1 MDQMIDAEVKKLKER
16 DTEVKEVL
24 GRLANPQPA
33 KQTNTYLENEMVDF
47 LKKAITRKEEAL
59 LCPVCL
65 EIALTPIFTCPDS
78 HIICSACVPKLKVQ
92 ECPQCRV
99 VLAQPLKRHRFA
111 EKTAVELEE
120 LLQAMK
126 KLTCIGTHQDQ
137 EPHVK
142 DSKLMEQL
150 GACAAL
156 IRARGS
162 DGEPDPYF
170 YYLTGITEPGRPAGS
185 THIRSHTVPP
195 TPRLWRCIG

>member
-1 MDQMIDAEVKKLKER
+1 
-16 DTEVKEVL
+16 
-24 GRLANPQPA
+24 
-33 KQTNTYLENEMVDF
+33 MVDF
-47 LKKAITRKEEAL
+47 LKKAITRKEEDL

-126 KLTCIGTHQDQ
+126 KLTSIGTHQDQ

-142 DSKLMEQL
+142 DIGQVGLELAKPIQRVL
-150 GACAAL
+150 
-156 IRARGS
+156 RGS
-162 DGEPDPYF
+162 S
-170 YYLTGITEPGRPAGS
+170 LT
-185 THIRSHTVPP
+185 IRKICVVNVYV
-195 TPRLWRCIG
+195 